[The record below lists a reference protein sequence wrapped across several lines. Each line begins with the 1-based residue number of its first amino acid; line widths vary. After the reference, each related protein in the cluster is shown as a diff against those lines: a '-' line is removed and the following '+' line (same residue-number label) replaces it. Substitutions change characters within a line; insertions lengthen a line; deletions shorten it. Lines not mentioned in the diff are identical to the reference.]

1 MGRAFMNELWLRG
14 KSLLN
19 RKQLDRDLDDELAF
33 HLAKREEV
41 NRAAGMGAQE
51 ASYAARRRLG
61 NVTRL
66 KETTRE
72 LRTFASLE
80 AIGHDVRYGERTLR
94 KSPGPTA
101 VAALT
106 LALGVG
112 ANTALFSVVKG
123 VLLNSLPYRQPERLV
138 DLARGDSQ
146 TALPTKVSYGEAE
159 DWKARTR
166 TLQEIALYRGWTPS
180 SASGG
185 APEIVFGL
193 GITQN
198 FFDVLGTSTYLG
210 RGFSRE
216 EDARGRW
223 HVVLLSYPYWIR
235 RFGGNPNAVGQ
246 TVLLDQ
252 VPFQIVG
259 VLPKSF
265 EPREFTDAGSP
276 PDVWA
281 PLGYN
286 LAAWEACRTC
296 RQLEVLPRWKNGL
309 GITRGE

>member
-80 AIGHDVRYGERTLR
+80 SVWQDVRYGARTLR
-94 KSPGPTA
+94 KNPGPTA
-101 VAALT
+101 IAVLT

-138 DLARGDSQ
+138 ALARGGSQ
-146 TALPTKVSYGEAE
+146 TTLPTNVSYGEVE
-159 DWKARTR
+159 DWKARDR
-166 TLQEIALYRGWTPS
+166 KS
-180 SASGG
+180 
-185 APEIVFGL
+185 
-193 GITQN
+193 
-198 FFDVLGTSTYLG
+198 
-210 RGFSRE
+210 
-216 EDARGRW
+216 
-223 HVVLLSYPYWIR
+223 VV
-235 RFGGNPNAVGQ
+235 
-246 TVLLDQ
+246 
-252 VPFQIVG
+252 
-259 VLPKSF
+259 
-265 EPREFTDAGSP
+265 
-276 PDVWA
+276 
-281 PLGYN
+281 
-286 LAAWEACRTC
+286 
-296 RQLEVLPRWKNGL
+296 
-309 GITRGE
+309 